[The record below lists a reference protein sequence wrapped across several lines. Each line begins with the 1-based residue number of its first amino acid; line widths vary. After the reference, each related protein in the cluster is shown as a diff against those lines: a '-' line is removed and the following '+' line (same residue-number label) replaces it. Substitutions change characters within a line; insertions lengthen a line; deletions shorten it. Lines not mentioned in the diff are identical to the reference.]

1 MQGPNEAVEEVQEL
15 EHLSGPLSSIPAS
28 AADEEPIPPVLIT
41 ETRASVDEP
50 VMTETLSRSEGNV
63 IVSELSETCDDVEA
77 SGALVARETPQT
89 FPVLEEP
96 QKIANKKSV
105 HVSLTSFL
113 IPDSMHSGQACLPSM
128 SSTPPK
134 SLKLAPSASIFPPT
148 MEPTATDWSPR
159 PLLVSSLVDGSPL
172 HPRFLK
178 RVAHRSTL
186 QLENSS
192 ISPQS
197 KTLQP
202 LLQPLPSP
210 PLSRKTRKRS
220 LVGAQSCER
229 QGLLPYASE
238 FLKLIIVFI
247 IFVLVLYFTFY
258 HA

>member
-1 MQGPNEAVEEVQEL
+1 MQEF
-15 EHLSGPLSSIPAS
+15 EHLPGPLSGIPTLAT
-28 AADEEPIPPVLIT
+28 DEEPIPPVLIT

-50 VMTETLSRSEGNV
+50 VMAETLSRSEGDV
-63 IVSELSETCDDVEA
+63 IVSELSETYDDVA
-77 SGALVARETPQT
+77 ANGAPIARETPQT

-96 QKIANKKSV
+96 QKLANKMSV

-128 SSTPPK
+128 SSTPLR
-134 SLKLAPSASIFPPT
+134 SLKLAPSVSIFPPT
-148 MEPTATDWSPR
+148 TEPTATDWSPR

-186 QLENSS
+186 QLENLS

-229 QGLLPYASE
+229 QGLPPYYASE

>member
-1 MQGPNEAVEEVQEL
+1 MEELNEIEYL
-15 EHLSGPLSSIPAS
+15 TGPLSNIPAL
-28 AADEEPIPPVLIT
+28 AADEELIPPVIIT

-50 VMTETLSRSEGNV
+50 VVAETPSRSEGDV
-63 IVSELSETCDDVEA
+63 TVSELSETYDDVEA
-77 SGALVARETPQT
+77 SGTSFARETPQT

-96 QKIANKKSV
+96 QKFANKKSV
-105 HVSLTSFL
+105 HVSPTSFL
-113 IPDSMHSGQACLPSM
+113 TSDFVHSGQACLPS
-128 SSTPPK
+128 T
-134 SLKLAPSASIFPPT
+134 SLMPLRSPNPAPSASIFPPT
-148 MEPTATDWSPR
+148 TEPTATDWSPR

-197 KTLQP
+197 KILQP
-202 LLQPLPSP
+202 LLQPVPFP

-220 LVGAQSCER
+220 LVGARSCER
-229 QGLLPYASE
+229 QSPPPYASE

-247 IFVLVLYFTFY
+247 TFVLVLYFTFY
-258 HA
+258 YA